1 MRLDIAVSQK
11 EISSYQ
17 QEIHQTL
24 NRLREA
30 APPLQPLDYF
40 FQIVEQHFSLEKAG
54 HEDRKVIALGSNVPE
69 ELLLASGAAYYWV
82 LGGSP
87 RTGAWISDIVPRDA
101 DAVSRSMLGFLNND
115 IEAFSKDA
123 LILIPAVSDNN
134 RKLAYMLRQ
143 AGYKVHTID
152 FPPVKDQWAE
162 EKWIR
167 QWESC
172 REILSSHTRRPIS
185 SHALWR
191 AAGSVSH
198 CREQVRHFLKVT
210 DEMGEMMPGTLRMFI
225 LFSYFCTSNIEEW
238 RLRLSALTKKCR
250 QKSLSKGSENSVN
263 PVKQGNVLLMG
274 SPVYFPNYKVPFL
287 IEDAGLHIS
296 SHVDGTTLELS
307 RAPFIKGGGRTPAAR
322 LASRFYQNDCSGAY
336 AQNDSLVG
344 KVSHL
349 IENSSVDGVVYQVLK
364 GQIEPDFELE
374 RFERL
379 FEAYD
384 LPVFRLETDYNG
396 QDVEQLSIR
405 LEAFMEL
412 ITQRRCRKGAK
423 AI

>member
-1 MRLDIAVSQK
+1 MDIAISQK

-24 NRLREA
+24 QRLREA

-40 FQIVEQHFSLEKAG
+40 FQIVEQHFSLEKAS
-54 HEDRKVIALGSNVPE
+54 HEDVKVIVLGSNVPE
-69 ELLLASGAAYYWV
+69 ELLLASGAAYYWM

-87 RTGAWISDIVPRDA
+87 RTGSWISDIVPRDA
-101 DAVSRSMLGFLNND
+101 DAVSRSMLGFLSND
-115 IEAFSKDA
+115 MGAFSKDA

-143 AGYKVHTID
+143 AGYKVYTID

-172 REILSSHTRRPIS
+172 REVLSAYTGRPIS
-185 SHALWR
+185 SHALRR
-191 AAGSVSH
+191 ASGSVSH
-198 CREQVRHFLKVT
+198 CREQVRHFLKAA
-210 DEMGEMMPGTLRMFI
+210 DEMDGMMPGTLRMFI
-225 LFSYFCTSNIEEW
+225 LFSYFCTSNVEEW
-238 RLRLSALTKKCR
+238 HLRLAMLTKKCR
-250 QKSLSKGSENSVN
+250 QTFLSKG
-263 PVKQGNVLLMG
+263 PAKQGNVLLMG

-296 SHVDGTTLELS
+296 GHIDGTTLELS
-307 RAPFIKGGGRTPAAR
+307 GLPFIKGSGRTLETK

-336 AQNDSLVG
+336 AQNDSLVD

-349 IENSSVDGVVYQVLK
+349 IENNSVDGVVYQVLK

-374 RFERL
+374 RFEKL
-379 FEAYD
+379 FESYD

-396 QDVEQLSIR
+396 QDVEQLRIR
-405 LEAFMEL
+405 LDAFMEL
-412 ITQRRCRKGAK
+412 ITQRRYRKGAK